1 MTRKEQELQ
10 EIAKLLMGLETL
22 KTSEDEE
29 KNFPTISIWK
39 IRNALEAAYAA
50 GMQRGMKEE

>member
-1 MTRKEQELQ
+1 
-10 EIAKLLMGLETL
+10 MGLETL

-50 GMQRGMKEE
+50 GMQRGMTEE